1 MAPALQIGGA
11 CARLSLPRRQDRT
24 LMCCPSPHKNQQS
37 RQQRQNT
44 HLMIDKAVIDHLPG
58 NREDHHQSYIGDPTI
73 ALDISRDNIGG
84 DAHQIEQKKQT
95 YETYAWLVSRSASN
109 RSKKRSG

>member
-1 MAPALQIGGA
+1 
-11 CARLSLPRRQDRT
+11 
-24 LMCCPSPHKNQQS
+24 MCCPSPHKNQQS

-58 NREDHHQSYIGDPTI
+58 NIEDHHQSYIGDPTI

-84 DAHQIEQKKQT
+84 DAHQSDRKQQSYDRSEEHTPELKSLMRIPIAFFSLKKKTNHISHQINN
-95 YETYAWLVSRSASN
+95 LPHN
-109 RSKKRSG
+109 N